1 MKRKR
6 QRRTFKLLR
15 PIITAVDSSAP
26 SRSAERVA
34 AQRLA
39 SRVALAEAARVV
51 GAPESGWEK
60 EPAGVPLPL
69 GKFHWSVSHK
79 RHFACAV
86 VSDIPVGIDIER
98 IIPRKSAMFAEVADA
113 DEWGIV
119 GGRDWPTFYYV
130 WTAKEAAL
138 KSVGLGIG
146 HLRDCRV
153 FGVDRAGAYSMYLG
167 GDVIRVSHHSHE
179 GHIAAVTTGKL
190 DAEWSLLPVGKST
203 QPEASL
209 KKSESA

>member
-15 PIITAVDSSAP
+15 PIIAAVESSAP
-26 SRSAERVA
+26 NRSAERVA

-39 SRVALAEAARVV
+39 SRVALSEAARVV

-60 EPAGVPLPL
+60 DPAGAPQPQ

-79 RHFACAV
+79 RCFAAAV
-86 VSDIPVGIDIER
+86 VSDISVGIDIER
-98 IIPRKSAMFAEVADA
+98 IVPRKSGMFAEVADA

-119 GGRDWPTFYYV
+119 GGRDWPTFYHV

-138 KSVGLGIG
+138 KSLGLGIG

-153 FGVDRAGAYSMYLG
+153 FGVDRSGAYSMYLG
-167 GDVIRVSHHSHE
+167 GDVIRVSHISHE
-179 GHIAAVTTGKL
+179 GHVAAVTTGKL
-190 DAEWSLLPVGKST
+190 NAEWSILPSDGC
-203 QPEASL
+203 
-209 KKSESA
+209 SEVERSFN